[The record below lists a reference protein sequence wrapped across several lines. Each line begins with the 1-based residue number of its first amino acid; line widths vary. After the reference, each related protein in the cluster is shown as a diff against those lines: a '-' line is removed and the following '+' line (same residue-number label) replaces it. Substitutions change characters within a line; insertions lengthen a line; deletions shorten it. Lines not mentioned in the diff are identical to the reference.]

1 MYLKNEER
9 LDVYPGSFYFPFV
22 TVKLKHFLLTSF
34 KYKMLQSVMK
44 GPMVMVVTRTVVVTV
59 VMIFPVTSC
68 LVNVTGDV
76 ILDTQTLTVAKVYL
90 YIPNIMIHLYNSMIS
105 RLML

>member
-1 MYLKNEER
+1 
-9 LDVYPGSFYFPFV
+9 
-22 TVKLKHFLLTSF
+22 
-34 KYKMLQSVMK
+34 MLQNVMT

-76 ILDTQTLTVAKVYL
+76 ILDTQRLIAAKVYS
-90 YIPNIMIHLYNSMIS
+90 YIQKHIIHLCCLMIS
-105 RLML
+105 RLTLYIVNESNDEYVP